1 MISALCTALQVLGLL
16 ITVLRLGYRVRIRLF
31 WVEDMW
37 AVAAL
42 ICVVVISRFYLLVWA
57 YIYPRKDGQLSI
69 IAFWVYSFAFP
80 SAIWAVRQSILFSLA
95 RIFWGTRS
103 LRLLAYTISL
113 TFLVFYGALVSQ
125 KAWQYGHNLDW
136 YSHPN
141 TNGKVNAYLTRPM
154 IIFEL
159 ITDCIADVILISL
172 SLRLL
177 WGIKLPA
184 GKRMMILAAFSS
196 SVFVTLVSIIR
207 ATFQIMRFRRIIR
220 IATDLELAIS
230 LITCNIL
237 VATTY
242 IYGVMTRRRSNVSG
256 SKSKSNIESS
266 QEVTAL
272 SSRSPVT
279 FDGTGQLLTT
289 LDLSACTNLWNE
301 SDEPVAQ
308 TETSYAK

>member
-37 AVAAL
+37 VVAAL
-42 ICVVVISRFYLLVWA
+42 ICVVVSAGSFTCEILQVSRTLKAALTSAWTYAYTGGHKSVDSIYWCGLIYIPEKMASCQSLLSGCTLLPFHQPSGVYLPASISRCRLNDK
-57 YIYPRKDGQLSI
+57 IR
-69 IAFWVYSFAFP
+69 
-80 SAIWAVRQSILFSLA
+80 AVRQSILFSLA

-113 TFLVFYGALVSQ
+113 IFLVFYGALVSQ
-125 KAWQYGHNLDW
+125 KAWQYGHNLNW

-159 ITDCIADVILISL
+159 ISETSILNQIMTIDDLLTADCIADAILISL

-177 WGIKLPA
+177 WGMKLPA

-196 SVFVTLVSIIR
+196 SVFVTLISILR
-207 ATFQIMRFRRIIR
+207 ATFQIMRFRSILR
-220 IATDLELAIS
+220 IATDLE
-230 LITCNIL
+230 
-237 VATTY
+237 V
-242 IYGVMTRRRSNVSG
+242 
-256 SKSKSNIESS
+256 
-266 QEVTAL
+266 
-272 SSRSPVT
+272 
-279 FDGTGQLLTT
+279 
-289 LDLSACTNLWNE
+289 
-301 SDEPVAQ
+301 
-308 TETSYAK
+308 